1 MILVYLIDNNLKFDF
16 RNEFFY
22 LFEFLVNVVVLLE
35 FIVSNQ
41 CIYVY
46 TIFL

>member
-1 MILVYLIDNNLKFDF
+1 MPTILVYLIDNNLEFDF
-16 RNEFFY
+16 QNEFFY

-41 CIYVY
+41 
-46 TIFL
+46 

>member
-1 MILVYLIDNNLKFDF
+1 MPMILVYLIDNNLEFNF

-41 CIYVY
+41 
-46 TIFL
+46 